1 MRIKNLLIAP
11 VILTGIATS
20 IDASADQVTKAE
32 EQAVAPQAAT
42 TATELMEPATVD
54 PVASRAVD
62 TTVPNMPDLSII
74 DQQVSNQSPATVG
87 GNFDQS
93 LVSDVQADE
102 NQLPIF
108 DINGNITGYMDES
121 TIIYYSVNALNDKDI
136 NVPYYFSP
144 TLNNNAKPENVLWTY
159 LIDTMLSNFNFYHSD
174 KDPYDGGYKANLGF
188 ANLGIDQPQIEDLSN
203 NAIDPQAVPEVVDAP
218 AAVAD
223 SVVDPAPA
231 ADPAPADDQPSL
243 PNTGEAEQAGLAVFG
258 MAMMAAGIGYFPIR
272 RRQ

>member
-11 VILTGIATS
+11 VVLTGIVTS
-20 IDASADQVTKAE
+20 IDASADQVTKVE
-32 EQAVAPQAAT
+32 EQVVET
-42 TATELMEPATVD
+42 TSEELIEPAT
-54 PVASRAVD
+54 SRAGVAE
-62 TTVPNMPDLSII
+62 PKLPDLSII
-74 DQQVSNQSPATVG
+74 DQQVSNQSPVTVG

-144 TLNNNAKPENVLWTY
+144 VLNGKAKPENVLWTY
-159 LIDTMLSNFNFYHSD
+159 LIDTMLSNFNFYHSEQD
-174 KDPYDGGYKANLGF
+174 KFNGGYKANLEF

-203 NAIDPQAVPEVVDAP
+203 NAIDPQLGFIDTPAVI
-218 AAVAD
+218 AD
-223 SVVDPAPA
+223 MVPAPA
-231 ADPAPADDQPSL
+231 ADPAPNPAADADSADQSASL
-243 PNTGEAEQAGLAVFG
+243 PETGEAEQAGLAVFG
-258 MAMMAAGIGYFPIR
+258 MAMMAAGLSYFPIR